1 VTDGDDAPEG
11 GDEPAAAAEGEG
23 GERRRRRRRR
33 RRGEG
38 GGDPQQGQGQGQPS
52 SQPQPQQPPRERPPQ
67 QQQRERQ
74 PQQPRERQ
82 PQQQQRERQPQQ
94 QQRER
99 QPQQQQQPRQERG
112 RRGERRDGERR
123 DGDRDR
129 DRRDARP
136 APSDPRPTPTAE
148 LPAPRLEHRRG
159 PDTGSAGDEPDDDTS
174 GVAWGTD
181 DPGPAA
187 AITLGADLPADPPE
201 DDLDPTSAHVVSPDE
216 VAGAVGAD
224 AFADLVNMV
233 GVRLASAGRI
243 YWCDAHDHALVR
255 GDRVIVEG
263 EKGPRLATV
272 AVDARLQPT
281 RDRDQKLRRVT
292 RRATAADL
300 RVETDAITAGADLL
314 RVAKQRVRELR
325 IPAKVFRVE
334 RYGSGH
340 RGGRVVVYYTSDERI
355 ELRELVRELGT
366 ATGARVE
373 LRQIGVRDEAKL
385 VGGIGSCGLELCC
398 TTWLPEF
405 VPVSIKM
412 AKDQGMV
419 LSPTKVSGQCGRL
432 KCCLVYEQ
440 ATYAEL
446 RKGLPKLG
454 KRVITARGE
463 GRVVE
468 VDVLRGRVR
477 VGYGPGDSEVLAGG
491 DVKPMF
497 PSGGP
502 GGGRISG
509 SQDAI
514 DPAEVLDAAD
524 DPSLRALA
532 DTDDPSAVPSGD
544 DLD

>member
-1 VTDGDDAPEG
+1 VLEARGPRPE
-11 GDEPAAAAEGEG
+11 
-23 GERRRRRRRR
+23 
-33 RRGEG
+33 
-38 GGDPQQGQGQGQPS
+38 
-52 SQPQPQQPPRERPPQ
+52 
-67 QQQRERQ
+67 
-74 PQQPRERQ
+74 
-82 PQQQQRERQPQQ
+82 
-94 QQRER
+94 
-99 QPQQQQQPRQERG
+99 
-112 RRGERRDGERR
+112 
-123 DGDRDR
+123 
-129 DRRDARP
+129 
-136 APSDPRPTPTAE
+136 APSDE
-148 LPAPRLEHRRG
+148 
-159 PDTGSAGDEPDDDTS
+159 EPDDTS

-181 DPGPAA
+181 DPGPAPEVV
-187 AITLGADLPADPPE
+187 LGADLPDDPPA
-201 DDLDPTSAHVVSPDE
+201 DDPDPST
-216 VAGAVGAD
+216 AD
-224 AFADLVNMV
+224 LGEGEPRFADQVNLV
-233 GVRLASAGRI
+233 GVRLQSAGRI
-243 YWCDAHDHALVR
+243 YWCDAHAMVLAR
-255 GDRVIVEG
+255 GDRVIVDG

-272 AVDARLQPT
+272 AIPSAITPA
-281 RDRDQKLRRVT
+281 RDQKLRRVT

-300 RVETDAITAGADLL
+300 TAEQDAIGKAVDLL
-314 RVAKQRVRELR
+314 KMAKQRVKENR

-334 RYGSGH
+334 RHGAH
-340 RGGRVVVYYTSDERI
+340 RGGRVVVYYTSDERV
-355 ELRELVRELGT
+355 ELREVVRDLGT

-477 VGYGPGDSEVLAGG
+477 VGYGPGDSEVLAGS

-497 PSGGP
+497 PSGP
-502 GGGRISG
+502 SG
-509 SQDAI
+509 ARPVEAEDTSDAG
-514 DPAEVLDAAD
+514 LDL
-524 DPSLRALA
+524 PELP
-532 DTDDPSAVPSGD
+532 TDDPSAPPTGGD

>member
-1 VTDGDDAPEG
+1 VTDGEDAPEG
-11 GDEPAAAAEGEG
+11 GDEPSGPAAEGEG

-33 RRGEG
+33 RRGDG
-38 GGDPQQGQGQGQPS
+38 GGDPQQAQGQGPAPPS
-52 SQPQPQQPPRERPPQ
+52 PPQPQQQPQRERPPQ
-67 QQQRERQ
+67 QPQRERPPQQQQQRERPPQQQRERQ
-74 PQQPRERQ
+74 PQQPR
-82 PQQQQRERQPQQ
+82 
-94 QQRER
+94 
-99 QPQQQQQPRQERG
+99 QERG
-112 RRGERRDGERR
+112 RR
-123 DGDRDR
+123 DGDRNRGDR
-129 DRRDARP
+129 DRRDGRPAAADPRP
-136 APSDPRPTPTAE
+136 APEPRPAAE

-159 PDTGSAGDEPDDDTS
+159 PEPTSSGDEPDDDTS

-187 AITLGADLPADPPE
+187 SITLGADLPLDPPA
-201 DDLDPTSAHVVSPDE
+201 DDPDPTSAD
-216 VAGAVGAD
+216 AD
-224 AFADLVNMV
+224 ALDAAPAKDTFADLVNLV

-243 YWCDAHDHALVR
+243 YWCDAHDLALVR

-272 AVDARLQPT
+272 AADARLQPT

-300 RVETDAITAGADLL
+300 RVETDAIAAGADLL

-334 RYGSGH
+334 RYGGH
-340 RGGRVVVYYTSDERI
+340 RGGRVIVYYTSDERI

-366 ATGARVE
+366 TTGARVE

-477 VGYGPGDSEVLAGG
+477 VGYGPGDSEVLPGG

-502 GGGRISG
+502 GGGRASG

-524 DPSLRALA
+524 DPSLNALA
-532 DTDDPSAVPSGD
+532 DTDDPSAAPRGD